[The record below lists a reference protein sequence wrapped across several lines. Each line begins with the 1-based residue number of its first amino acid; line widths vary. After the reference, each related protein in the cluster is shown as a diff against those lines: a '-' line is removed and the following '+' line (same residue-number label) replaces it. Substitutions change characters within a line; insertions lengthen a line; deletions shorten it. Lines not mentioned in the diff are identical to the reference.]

1 MSDGTTEHIAK
12 SDKAVA
18 KKLRVKGVVV
28 AGASRSFEASP
39 TVLWKTLLDVSE
51 WSDWYRSI
59 KDLEAPDG
67 QAEVGT
73 RFSFRT
79 GPATIKAEIE
89 DAKPGESFRFTGRSA
104 GSITTYAFQISADGS
119 GSAVLAAQSMGGLA
133 TRAMK
138 PVLQGV
144 AEKSVVTWLDA
155 LAVHLGE

>member
-1 MSDGTTEHIAK
+1 MSDGTAEHIAEA
-12 SDKAVA
+12 DKAVA
-18 KKLRVKGVVV
+18 RKLGVKGVVV
-28 AGASRSFEASP
+28 AGASRSFDASP
-39 TVLWKTLLDVSE
+39 TAVWEALLAVSA

-67 QAEVGT
+67 RAEVGT

-79 GPATIKAEIE
+79 GPATIKAEVGE
-89 DAKPGESFRFTGRSA
+89 ARPGESFRFTGRSA
-104 GSITTYAFQISADGS
+104 GSITTYAFGISPDGS